1 MRILNLSFGAYKLYC
16 GISVIDT
23 SLHTLIRFQKGQIR
37 NREYA
42 EDNLIEFYRDL
53 TLVSQKLS
61 LSRYSALINKSAII
75 ELLSSICFFVSYII
89 HHNFWN
95 LRIIKNK
102 ISVIVSV
109 NVFYVIK
116 VFSLTEKTVIRI
128 RNSRNSRRVCPK
140 SFQAITLG
148 CSRQMIFNL
157 QGARDALFLPAPYLS
172 EVHVEGVPGVGATLA

>member
-75 ELLSSICFFVSYII
+75 ELLSSMCIFVSYTI
-89 HHNFWN
+89 HRFSEFKNYKRHNFRN
-95 LRIIKNK
+95 CNYG
-102 ISVIVSV
+102 S
-109 NVFYVIK
+109 YVITHGENGN
-116 VFSLTEKTVIRI
+116 SESETLVILAAFAQNRSD
-128 RNSRNSRRVCPK
+128 RK
-140 SFQAITLG
+140 S
-148 CSRQMIFNL
+148 
-157 QGARDALFLPAPYLS
+157 
-172 EVHVEGVPGVGATLA
+172 VV